1 MQFDR
6 FKEIISEEF
15 NISLDKVHGKIIF
28 RELDAWTS
36 LHALLFIAKI
46 NEESGVMIS
55 SNDLSKC
62 EVLDD
67 IFQLINQK

>member
-1 MQFDR
+1 MQFER

-15 NISLDKVHGKIIF
+15 NIPLDKIHGDIIF

-46 NEESGVMIS
+46 NEELGIMIS

-62 EVLDD
+62 QVLND
-67 IFQLINQK
+67 IFKLINQN

>member
-1 MQFDR
+1 MQFER

-15 NISLDKVHGKIIF
+15 NMPLDKIHGDIIF

-36 LHALLFIAKI
+36 LHALLFIARI

-62 EVLDD
+62 EVLND
-67 IFQLINQK
+67 IYKLISQK